1 MSVHPI
7 PFPSIATITLT
18 ADAWS
23 KKSSASPSIHT
34 LQDIHHFT
42 SFVPSIQASNFPTRV
57 STKYSNSRP
66 RDGPS
71 SLPILHTSLNPSVSL
86 FQTLYEPTSVHLS
99 IIPSRHASTP
109 PVHIQ
114 VLDYQYS
121 EKPSQLTSYVFIN
134 VPSIL
139 PSQQP
144 TLSPSGIPS
153 NMPMILTNATPI

>member
-1 MSVHPI
+1 M
-7 PFPSIATITLT
+7 T

-23 KKSSASPSIHT
+23 KKSSASPSIHS

-42 SFVPSIQASNFPTRV
+42 SLVPSIQSSNLPNHV
-57 STKYSNSRP
+57 SSVYSNSRP

-71 SLPILHTSLNPSVSL
+71 RLPILHTSLNPSVSL

-99 IIPSRHASTP
+99 IIPSMHASTP
-109 PVHIQ
+109 TVHIQ
-114 VLDYQYS
+114 VLDDQYS
-121 EKPSQLTSYVFIN
+121 EKPSQLPSSVFIN

-139 PSQQP
+139 PIQQP
-144 TLSPSGIPS
+144 ILSPSGITS